1 MLVAL
6 LTVVVSTVH
15 LMLLTVTPFAPRV
28 SALMCEPGTV
38 TTETLLL
45 FAFFNSRAAS
55 ICSLSSKL
63 QKVFCVSDQ
72 TW

>member
-28 SALMCEPGTV
+28 STLMCEPGTV
-38 TTETLLL
+38 TTVLFL
-45 FAFFNSRAAS
+45 FAFFTAVQRLFVHYLANN
-55 ICSLSSKL
+55 
-63 QKVFCVSDQ
+63 
-72 TW
+72 